1 MRSVTINNLTFD
13 EFLTP
18 QDIAG
23 IVEHVAKRINA
34 DYEGKSPMFICALN
48 GAFVYAADLF
58 RRITLPADI
67 TFVRLKSYD
76 GTLSTGEVDLI
87 TPLYESVQGR
97 DVIIIE
103 DIVDSGLTMHF
114 FRQMLLDA
122 GAESVALT
130 AFLFKPE
137 ALQYEDARP
146 EYIGKEIPKK
156 FIIGYGLDL
165 DDQARNLDAVYQLRE
180 E

>member
-1 MRSVTINNLTFD
+1 MRSVTYHNMTFD

-18 QDIAG
+18 KDIEG
-23 IVEHVAKRINA
+23 IVEHVASRINA
-34 DYEGKSPMFICALN
+34 DYEGKSPLFICALN

-58 RRITLPADI
+58 RRIKLPADI

-76 GTLSTGEVDLI
+76 GTSSTGEVELI
-87 TPLYESVQGR
+87 TPLYEPVQGR

-103 DIVDSGLTMHF
+103 DIVDSGLTMHI

-146 EYIGKEIPKK
+146 EYIGREIPNK

-165 DDQARNLDAVYQLRE
+165 DDQARNLDAIYQLRGE
-180 E
+180 